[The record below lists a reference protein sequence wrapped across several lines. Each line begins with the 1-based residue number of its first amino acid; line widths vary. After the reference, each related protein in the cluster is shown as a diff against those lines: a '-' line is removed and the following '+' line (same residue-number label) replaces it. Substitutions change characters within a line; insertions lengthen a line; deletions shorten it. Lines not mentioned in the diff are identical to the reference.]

1 MIERV
6 SGVLLDT
13 DEARYLLDALDTLLL
28 GRTPTARLNVFIER
42 LRRSTGKLAIAQE
55 NTPPSARKVDVQQ
68 DSSHIALYDLV
79 GSREA
84 ARILGCTQANV
95 RDLARRGS
103 LPRHRA
109 GRGWVYPAASV
120 VALAEKR
127 AAKRG

>member
-6 SGVLLDT
+6 SGVLLGPA
-13 DEARYLLDALDTLLL
+13 EAQYLLDAFDVLLL
-28 GRTPTARLNVFIER
+28 DRHPTPPLADFIARLQRVA
-42 LRRSTGKLAIAQE
+42 KLALSQE
-55 NTPPSARKVDVQQ
+55 NTPPSARKVDAQQ
-68 DSSHIALYDLV
+68 DSSHIAQYDLV

-84 ARILGCTQANV
+84 ASILGCTQSNV
-95 RDLARRGS
+95 RDLARRGR

-127 AAKRG
+127 AALRS